1 MSPAVQ
7 FSRTISAYSGANSEL
22 SVMYR
27 LRLVAIAVSIGLATG
42 NAHAQGAPGY
52 RMRAPTLGGQP
63 GAGASVRPPRLTG
76 PAPSILDR
84 PGRQF
89 GRRFVVPYLYF
100 PWYPYVSNDYAYQ
113 EDSTADYSMQSET
126 EAASDVYPAD
136 DSVPDVGR
144 LHVSFE
150 SIVSRTVVRLTWP
163 DQGVHAAQV
172 AFFLADRARAVLSAQ
187 TVRSPPFTALFEPPP
202 GTAFAGMTV
211 VLPGGTLVTQFL
223 PYRRRAR

>member
-1 MSPAVQ
+1 
-7 FSRTISAYSGANSEL
+7 
-22 SVMYR
+22 
-27 LRLVAIAVSIGLATG
+27 
-42 NAHAQGAPGY
+42 
-52 RMRAPTLGGQP
+52 
-63 GAGASVRPPRLTG
+63 VRPPRLTG
-76 PAPSILDR
+76 ITPSIPNR
-84 PGRQF
+84 AGGQF

-100 PWYPYVSNDYAYQ
+100 PWYPYVSNDYAYL
-113 EDSTADYSMQSET
+113 EDSTADYSMNAET
-126 EAASDVYPAD
+126 EPASGVYPAD

-172 AFFLADRARAVLSAQ
+172 AFFLADRARTVLSAQ

-202 GTAFAGMTV
+202 WTAFAGMTV

-223 PYRRRAR
+223 PYRRLAR

>member
-1 MSPAVQ
+1 MWRPHFVAV
-7 FSRTISAYSGANSEL
+7 GACFGLMVLFTMPDNGL
-22 SVMYR
+22 TQSV
-27 LRLVAIAVSIGLATG
+27 
-42 NAHAQGAPGY
+42 PGY
-52 RMRAPTLGGQP
+52 RMRMPTGSPLRP
-63 GAGASVRPPRLTG
+63 TGASVRPPRLTG
-76 PAPSILDR
+76 TTPSIPNR
-84 PGRQF
+84 AGGQF

-126 EAASDVYPAD
+126 EAVSDVYPAD

-150 SIVSRTVVRLTWP
+150 SIASKTVVRLTWR
-163 DQGVHAAQV
+163 DSGVRAAQV
-172 AFFLADRARAVLSAQ
+172 AFFLADGARAVLSAQ

>member
-1 MSPAVQ
+1 MRRPRFVAV
-7 FSRTISAYSGANSEL
+7 
-22 SVMYR
+22 
-27 LRLVAIAVSIGLATG
+27 AVCFALTALLTLPDNGF
-42 NAHAQGAPGY
+42 AQSAPGY
-52 RMRAPTLGGQP
+52 RMRVPTGGSLGGS
-63 GAGASVRPPRLTG
+63 ARPPRLTG
-76 PAPSILDR
+76 PAPSILNR

-100 PWYPYVSNDYAYQ
+100 PWYPYLSNDYAYQ

-172 AFFLADRARAVLSAQ
+172 AFFLADRARTVLSAQ

-211 VLPGGTLVTQFL
+211 VLPSGTLVTQFQ

>member
-1 MSPAVQ
+1 MWRPRFAAAAVC
-7 FSRTISAYSGANSEL
+7 FGLTVSL
-22 SVMYR
+22 
-27 LRLVAIAVSIGLATG
+27 AIPDHGLA
-42 NAHAQGAPGY
+42 QGVPGY
-52 RMRAPTLGGQP
+52 RMRLPI
-63 GAGASVRPPRLTG
+63 AGSSVRPPRLTG
-76 PAPSILDR
+76 ITPSIPNR
-84 PGRQF
+84 AGGQF

-113 EDSTADYSMQSET
+113 EDSTADYSIQSET

>member
-1 MSPAVQ
+1 MGRSRFAAV
-7 FSRTISAYSGANSEL
+7 
-22 SVMYR
+22 
-27 LRLVAIAVSIGLATG
+27 AVCFALTALLTLPENGLA
-42 NAHAQGAPGY
+42 QSMPGY
-52 RMRAPTLGGQP
+52 RMRGPTAVPLGRT
-63 GAGASVRPPRLTG
+63 GASVRPPRLTG
-76 PAPSILDR
+76 TPPNTVPVDR
-84 PGRQF
+84 HF
-89 GRRFVVPYLYF
+89 GRRFVF
-100 PWYPYVSNDYAYQ
+100 PFAFFGWYPYVSNDYAYQ

-150 SIVSRTVVRLTWP
+150 SIASKTVVRLTWR
-163 DQGVHAAQV
+163 DSGVRAAQV
-172 AFFLADRARAVLSAQ
+172 AFFLADRARGVLSAQ

-223 PYRRRAR
+223 PYRWRER

>member
-1 MSPAVQ
+1 MWRPHFVAV
-7 FSRTISAYSGANSEL
+7 GACFGLMVLFTMPDNGL
-22 SVMYR
+22 TQSV
-27 LRLVAIAVSIGLATG
+27 
-42 NAHAQGAPGY
+42 PGY
-52 RMRAPTLGGQP
+52 RMRMPTGSPLRPTGS
-63 GAGASVRPPRLTG
+63 SVRPPRLTG
-76 PAPSILDR
+76 ITPSMPDR
-84 PGRQF
+84 SGGQF

-126 EAASDVYPAD
+126 EPASDVYPAD

-163 DQGVHAAQV
+163 DYGVGAAQV

-223 PYRRRAR
+223 PYPRRAR

>member
-1 MSPAVQ
+1 MWRPHFVAVGAC
-7 FSRTISAYSGANSEL
+7 FGLMVLLTIEPDD
-22 SVMYR
+22 
-27 LRLVAIAVSIGLATG
+27 GLA
-42 NAHAQGAPGY
+42 QGVPGY
-52 RMRAPTLGGQP
+52 RMRMPTGSPLRPTGS
-63 GAGASVRPPRLTG
+63 SVRPPRLTG
-76 PAPSILDR
+76 ITPSMPDR
-84 PGRQF
+84 SGGQF

-172 AFFLADRARAVLSAQ
+172 AFFLADTARAVLSAQ

-211 VLPGGTLVTQFL
+211 VLPGGILVTQFL
-223 PYRRRAR
+223 PYRRGAR

>member
-1 MSPAVQ
+1 MRRPRLAAV
-7 FSRTISAYSGANSEL
+7 
-22 SVMYR
+22 
-27 LRLVAIAVSIGLATG
+27 AVCFALTALLTLPDDGL
-42 NAHAQGAPGY
+42 AQGAPGY
-52 RMRAPTLGGQP
+52 RMRVPTGGSLGG
-63 GAGASVRPPRLTG
+63 SVRPPRLTG

-113 EDSTADYSMQSET
+113 EDSTGDYSMQA
-126 EAASDVYPAD
+126 EAEPASDVYPSD

-150 SIVSRTVVRLTWP
+150 SITSKTVVRLTWR
-163 DQGVHAAQV
+163 DSGVDAAQV

-187 TVRSPPFTALFEPPP
+187 TVRSPPFTALFEPPQ

>member
-1 MSPAVQ
+1 MWRPHFVAV
-7 FSRTISAYSGANSEL
+7 GACFGLMVLFTMPDNGL
-22 SVMYR
+22 TQSV
-27 LRLVAIAVSIGLATG
+27 
-42 NAHAQGAPGY
+42 PGY
-52 RMRAPTLGGQP
+52 RMRMPTGSPLRPTGS
-63 GAGASVRPPRLTG
+63 SVRPPRLTG
-76 PAPSILDR
+76 ITPSMPDR
-84 PGRQF
+84 SGGQF

-113 EDSTADYSMQSET
+113 EDSTADYSTPSET